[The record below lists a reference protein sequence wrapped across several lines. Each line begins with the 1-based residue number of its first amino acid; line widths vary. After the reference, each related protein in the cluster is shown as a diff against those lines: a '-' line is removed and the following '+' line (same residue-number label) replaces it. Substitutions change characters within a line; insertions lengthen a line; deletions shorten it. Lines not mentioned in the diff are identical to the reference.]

1 MRALGRISSC
11 SSLPSS
17 DDRLDALL
25 EAAAPLARLPGRA
38 LLIARL
44 LADEAQLTSTVA
56 VLSVRRAA
64 LDVETQTA
72 AFTTVDPVA
81 DAVRLATTYD
91 VRLVLLDASDLDTD
105 ALPGDLAAIL
115 ERSPADV
122 GLLTGSADG
131 SPGDGVCVPFGGN
144 EHDWAAL
151 ELGAWLASSRGI
163 PLRLVGTKADD
174 RSGRRDASR
183 LLADAAIAVQ
193 RAVGIDA
200 LPELVDRDPAALV
213 RAGQR
218 ATIVITGLPENWR
231 RDGLGETRRE
241 LVRGGGPTML
251 VHSGP
256 RPSGLAPAGSRS
268 RFTWTIAT
276 PG

>member
-1 MRALGRISSC
+1 M
-11 SSLPSS
+11 
-17 DDRLDALL
+17 
-25 EAAAPLARLPGRA
+25 
-38 LLIARL
+38 
-44 LADEAQLTSTVA
+44 
-56 VLSVRRAA
+56 SVRRAT
-64 LDVETQTA
+64 LEVEAQTA
-72 AFTTVDPVA
+72 AFTTVDPVG
-81 DAVRLATTYD
+81 DAVRLATAYD
-91 VRLVLLDASDLDTD
+91 VRLVVIDASGLDAD
-105 ALPGDLAAIL
+105 AVPDAVTAFI

-122 GLLTGSADG
+122 GLLAGSVDW
-131 SPGDGVCVPFGGN
+131 SLGDGVCVPFGGS

-163 PLRLVGTKADD
+163 PFRLVGVRADD

-213 RAGQR
+213 GVGQR
-218 ATIVITGLPENWR
+218 ATIVIAGLPESWR
-231 RDGLGETRRE
+231 REGLGPTRRQ
-241 LVRGGGPTML
+241 LVRGGRPTML

-276 PG
+276 PS